1 VTSRDDGYTGKVADA
16 CLVIPIQSPDTIT
29 PHAEAW
35 QAVIW
40 HMLVTNPRIMTISN

>member
-1 VTSRDDGYTGKVADA
+1 MSF
-16 CLVIPIQSPDTIT
+16 DTIT

-40 HMLVTNPRIMTISN
+40 HMLVSHPKIMIMSNKWESIDKKEKES